1 MGKDKFIIFIWIR
14 KSPSRYYTL
23 IFVPLLFYRCCI
35 KRYHAALELPQR
47 FDPFIFPRSHLFSR
61 PPVSSIPVKRVF
73 GEIRGTLSPFST
85 KTLRFFVES
94 TEKIRARVI
103 MIKK

>member
-1 MGKDKFIIFIWIR
+1 MGKDKFITFIWIR

-35 KRYHAALELPQR
+35 KRYRAALELPQR

-61 PPVSSIPVKRVF
+61 PPPHFFDSCKTRF
-73 GEIRGTLSPFST
+73 RRNTRNALSV
-85 KTLRFFVES
+85 LQFFVES